1 MQWYSFGALRVM
13 LVTLL
18 CMCLHGTQ
26 LASLRMCVHTQLHRQ
41 HAPTPATCVC
51 ICLHT
56 CVHSLDLL
64 LATIL
69 LSGPKCPDTWVAN
82 YSGGCAPEG
91 TLIPPPHATALPHML
106 GCYGNLSTNLHPL
119 LGKGRVKETFLA
131 GLGLISSKGKSLS
144 AIQVC
149 CKHLILVM
157 NIQKRHHSL
166 NLWLVSV

>member
-1 MQWYSFGALRVM
+1 MM

-56 CVHSLDLL
+56 CVHSLDLF

-149 CKHLILVM
+149 CKHLYNRSYEHTKETPFLESM
-157 NIQKRHHSL
+157 AC
-166 NLWLVSV
+166 

>member
-1 MQWYSFGALRVM
+1 MVLIWCTKNDAGYFVLYVFAWNSTCILTYVCA
-13 LVTLL
+13 
-18 CMCLHGTQ
+18 
-26 LASLRMCVHTQLHRQ
+26 HTVAQTACTHPS
-41 HAPTPATCVC
+41 HMCVC

-149 CKHLILVM
+149 CKHLYNRSYEHTKETPFLESM
-157 NIQKRHHSL
+157 AC
-166 NLWLVSV
+166 